1 MCATIPTRINY
12 AFFLD
17 FFSGCDDDL
26 ERCFTGGAFSESV
39 DSEDSSSSSDDASSS
54 EDSDAATGAG
64 GATTCVYYRKMRN
77 TLFEERD
84 ATYCDRGFT
93 WGMFQG
99 LHASLVG
106 SPIYEPFLLCYLL
119 TCLISL

>member
-39 DSEDSSSSSDDASSS
+39 DSEDSSSSSDDASSLS
-54 EDSDAATGAG
+54 SGLKAEIIINVPMKATASAA
-64 GATTCVYYRKMRN
+64 
-77 TLFEERD
+77 
-84 ATYCDRGFT
+84 
-93 WGMFQG
+93 
-99 LHASLVG
+99 
-106 SPIYEPFLLCYLL
+106 
-119 TCLISL
+119 